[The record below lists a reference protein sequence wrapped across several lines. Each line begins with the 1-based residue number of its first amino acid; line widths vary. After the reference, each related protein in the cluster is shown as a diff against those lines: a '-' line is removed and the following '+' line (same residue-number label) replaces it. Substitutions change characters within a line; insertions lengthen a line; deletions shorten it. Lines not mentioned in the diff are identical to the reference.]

1 MARILCI
8 DDEAGV
14 RQLVRRVLENAGH
27 HVTGAAT
34 ALDGLRLAT
43 EQSWD
48 LILLDLML
56 PDLSGV
62 SVLNAIMENRP
73 AQPVIVLSA
82 IEDSDMKADCIER
95 GAADYM
101 PKPFAVREL
110 QARVRARLEGAPG
123 VVSPAGIR
131 VRGLYLDI
139 QRRELVIDDRTIELT
154 QREFMLVR
162 RLMDR
167 PGVVCSREDLLHEVW
182 GMDFDPG
189 SNVVDVAVRRLRL
202 KLGTSH
208 IETIRNVGYA
218 LVV

>member
-43 EQSWD
+43 EQTWD

-62 SVLNAIMENRP
+62 SVLNAIMEHRNT
-73 AQPVIVLSA
+73 QPVIVLSA
-82 IEDSDMKADCIER
+82 IEDADMKAECIER
-95 GAADYM
+95 GAVDYM

-110 QARVRARLEGAPG
+110 QARVRVRLDGAPRAG
-123 VVSPAGIR
+123 AQTGIR

-139 QRRELVIDDRTIELT
+139 QRRALTIDDRTIELT
-154 QREFMLVR
+154 QREFMLVK